1 MFLDPA
7 LGIHLTEIRRTDVD
21 ALVEYLN
28 DREIYDRTSRIPF
41 PYTAADAEEW
51 FRISDEMAVVAGQ
64 AVNWAIRNTEG
75 KLVGGIGL
83 EGVIP
88 GKSHRAEIGYWLATP
103 LRGRGIM
110 TAVAWAVCQHGFDNL
125 ALSKITALVF
135 PGNVASAR
143 VLEKCG
149 FEYEGYLKS
158 HFQKEGVLID
168 AWAYGL
174 VKKVFTG

>member
-1 MFLDPA
+1 MFLDPS
-7 LGIHLTEIRRTDVD
+7 LGVHLTEIRRTDVD

-28 DREIYDRTSRIPF
+28 DRDIYDRTLRIPF

-51 FRISDEMAVVAGQ
+51 FRISDEMARIAGLE
-64 AVNWAIRNTEG
+64 VNWAIRDTTG
-75 KLVGGIGL
+75 KLIGGIGL
-83 EGVIP
+83 EGVIA
-88 GKSHRAEIGYWLATP
+88 GKSHRAEIGYWLAAP
-103 LRGRGIM
+103 FRGRGIM
-110 TAVAWAVCQHGFDNL
+110 TAVVWAVCLHGIDIL

-158 HFQKEGVLID
+158 HHQKDGRLID

-174 VKKVFTG
+174 VKK